1 MVVVVAEGFDTD
13 RIKSCTCHIII
24 HIIMAYSPRMSLR
37 RFWLNPKI
45 LTEPT
50 LTLALVLEKFPRKE
64 SVFIFCLAAT
74 TFSLSNL
81 THRLWLSG

>member
-1 MVVVVAEGFDTD
+1 
-13 RIKSCTCHIII
+13 
-24 HIIMAYSPRMSLR
+24 MSLR

-64 SVFIFCLAAT
+64 SVKRLFFFFFYNYIYNILSSRNYFLT
-74 TFSLSNL
+74 VQFDSKVVVKWLGFEYSLSKL
-81 THRLWLSG
+81 YM